1 MIRTVLWDLDGTLL
15 DFKASES
22 AAIKKCFEIFGFGEC
37 TDEMVARYSAVNMRH
52 WEMLERGERT
62 RDEILCGRFE
72 EFLTSCG
79 LDGSAAEAFNLE
91 YEERLTDTVRFL
103 PGAKETVE
111 ALRGRVRQCVVTNG
125 NRLVQ
130 YPKLRRSGL
139 DRLIDGVFVSEEV
152 GAEKPTRAF
161 FDRVFAALGDAD
173 PTAYLIVGDSLTSDM
188 RGGVNAGIR
197 TCWYNPRRER
207 NAAGLPLDY
216 EIDALERVI
225 GIIGKE
231 S

>member
-130 YPKLRRSGL
+130 YPKLRRSIGSST
-139 DRLIDGVFVSEEV
+139 GCS
-152 GAEKPTRAF
+152 
-161 FDRVFAALGDAD
+161 
-173 PTAYLIVGDSLTSDM
+173 S
-188 RGGVNAGIR
+188 
-197 TCWYNPRRER
+197 PRRSVPR
-207 NAAGLPLDY
+207 SRRGLSSTEYLPPWATP
-216 EIDALERVI
+216 IRRRI
-225 GIIGKE
+225 
-231 S
+231 